1 MNQKN
6 LHYFIYT
13 NNNLFYFTI
22 NLKLFVYSYKIKK
35 MKTKISL
42 SIVGVFNIL
51 MSLFMAFAIKSIAPT
66 MLNTD
71 SQETI
76 RMVEVMHYG
85 LFPAILIVGLIC
97 LLCRNAPL
105 EIAKKILLS
114 YLIGTS
120 ILMYMFFVVF
130 ANEPLMNFGIS
141 MVVPDI
147 VVYLLAIFGYFKA
160 K

>member
-1 MNQKN
+1 
-6 LHYFIYT
+6 
-13 NNNLFYFTI
+13 
-22 NLKLFVYSYKIKK
+22 

-51 MSLFMAFAIKSIAPT
+51 MSLIMAFAIKSMAPT
-66 MLNTD
+66 MLNSD
-71 SQETI
+71 SQEAI
-76 RMVEVMHYG
+76 RMVEVMRYG

-97 LLCRNAPL
+97 LLCRNVQL

-141 MVVPDI
+141 MVIPDI
-147 VVYLLAIFGYFKA
+147 VVYLVAVFGYFKA

>member
-1 MNQKN
+1 
-6 LHYFIYT
+6 
-13 NNNLFYFTI
+13 
-22 NLKLFVYSYKIKK
+22 

-51 MSLFMAFAIKSIAPT
+51 MSLIMAFAIKSMAPT
-66 MLNTD
+66 MLNSN

-141 MVVPDI
+141 MVIPDI
-147 VVYLLAIFGYFKA
+147 IVYLVAIFGYFKA

>member
-1 MNQKN
+1 
-6 LHYFIYT
+6 
-13 NNNLFYFTI
+13 
-22 NLKLFVYSYKIKK
+22 
-35 MKTKISL
+35 
-42 SIVGVFNIL
+42 
-51 MSLFMAFAIKSIAPT
+51 MAFAIKSIAPT
-66 MLNTD
+66 MLNSN

-97 LLCRNAPL
+97 LLCRNVQL
-105 EIAKKILLS
+105 EIAKKILLY
-114 YLIGTS
+114 YLIGIS

-141 MVVPDI
+141 MVIPDI
-147 VVYLLAIFGYFKA
+147 VVYLVAIFGYFKA

>member
-1 MNQKN
+1 
-6 LHYFIYT
+6 
-13 NNNLFYFTI
+13 
-22 NLKLFVYSYKIKK
+22 

-66 MLNTD
+66 LLNSD

-141 MVVPDI
+141 MVIPDI
-147 VVYLLAIFGYFKA
+147 IVYLVAIFGYFKA

>member
-1 MNQKN
+1 
-6 LHYFIYT
+6 
-13 NNNLFYFTI
+13 
-22 NLKLFVYSYKIKK
+22 

-66 MLNTD
+66 MLNSD

-141 MVVPDI
+141 MVIPDI

>member
-1 MNQKN
+1 
-6 LHYFIYT
+6 
-13 NNNLFYFTI
+13 
-22 NLKLFVYSYKIKK
+22 

-42 SIVGVFNIL
+42 SIIGVFNIL
-51 MSLFMAFAIKSIAPT
+51 MSLIMAFAIKSMAPT
-66 MLNTD
+66 MLNSD
-71 SQETI
+71 SQEAI

-85 LFPAILIVGLIC
+85 LFPAILIIGLIC
-97 LLCRNAPL
+97 LLCRNVQL

-141 MVVPDI
+141 MVIPDI
-147 VVYLLAIFGYFKA
+147 VVYLVAVFGYFKA

>member
-1 MNQKN
+1 
-6 LHYFIYT
+6 
-13 NNNLFYFTI
+13 
-22 NLKLFVYSYKIKK
+22 

-51 MSLFMAFAIKSIAPT
+51 MSLIMAFAIKSIAPT
-66 MLNTD
+66 MLNSD

-97 LLCRNAPL
+97 LLCRNAQL

-130 ANEPLMNFGIS
+130 SNEPLMNFGIS
-141 MVVPDI
+141 MVIPDI
-147 VVYLLAIFGYFKA
+147 VVYLIAILGYFKA

>member
-1 MNQKN
+1 
-6 LHYFIYT
+6 
-13 NNNLFYFTI
+13 
-22 NLKLFVYSYKIKK
+22 

-66 MLNTD
+66 MLNSD

-97 LLCRNAPL
+97 LLCRNAQL

-141 MVVPDI
+141 MVIPDI

>member
-1 MNQKN
+1 
-6 LHYFIYT
+6 
-13 NNNLFYFTI
+13 
-22 NLKLFVYSYKIKK
+22 

-51 MSLFMAFAIKSIAPT
+51 MSLIMAFAIKSIAPT
-66 MLNTD
+66 MLNSN

-97 LLCRNAPL
+97 LLCRNAQL

-141 MVVPDI
+141 MVIPDI
-147 VVYLLAIFGYFKA
+147 VVYLVAIFGYFKA